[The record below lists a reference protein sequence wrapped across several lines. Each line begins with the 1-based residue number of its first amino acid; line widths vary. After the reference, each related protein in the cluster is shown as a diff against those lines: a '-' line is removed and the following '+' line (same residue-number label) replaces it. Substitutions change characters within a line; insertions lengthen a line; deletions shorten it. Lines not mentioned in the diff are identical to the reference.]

1 MLAQRKNERS
11 GNQCVGVFPPRF
23 FQYLDYCSPPT
34 IREYFSMTERIVHV
48 GHSPDPDDAFM
59 FYGLANGKVK
69 LPGITIEHMLED
81 IQSLNERAMKAEL
94 EVTAIS
100 AHAFPHVSDKYWIMK
115 TGASMGEGYGP
126 VIISRRFKALDE
138 LKGKTVGTPGPLTTA
153 TLLFK
158 TFTNGIKNVDMA
170 FDKIMDAVD
179 AGTVDAGLLIHEGQI
194 TYQSLGYHKV
204 LDFGEFWQKESG
216 GLPLPLGLDV
226 VRKDL
231 GEELAKK
238 LSTGLKES
246 IAYGYAHQDEAIP
259 YAMKWGRGI
268 DYKLGEKFV
277 KMYVSDLTID
287 MGEKGKK
294 ALELLFRKGAEKGLI
309 PKTPIVDLF

>member
-1 MLAQRKNERS
+1 MADTL
-11 GNQCVGVFPPRF
+11 
-23 FQYLDYCSPPT
+23 
-34 IREYFSMTERIVHV
+34 IRV

-59 FYGLANGKVK
+59 FYGLASGKVTLK
-69 LPGITIEHMLED
+69 GIRIEHMLED
-81 IQSLNERAMKAEL
+81 IQSLNVRAKKAEL

-100 AHAFPHVSDKYWIMK
+100 AHAYPFVSDKYWIMR

-126 VIISRRFKALDE
+126 VIISRKYKTLSE

-158 TFTNGIKNVDMA
+158 IFTDGIQHVDMP
-170 FDKIMDAVD
+170 FDAIMNAVD
-179 AGTVDAGLLIHEGQI
+179 TGAVDAGLLIHEGQI
-194 TYQSLGYHKV
+194 TYQSLGYNKI
-204 LDFGEFWQKESG
+204 LDFGEVWERETR

-231 GEELAKK
+231 GETMAHR
-238 LSTGLKES
+238 LSDGLRES

-268 DYKLGEKFV
+268 NYALGEKFV
-277 KMYVSDLTID
+277 KMYVSNLTID
-287 MGEKGKK
+287 MGEQGKQ
-294 ALELLFRKGAEKGLI
+294 ALELLFKKGFERGFI
-309 PKTPIVDLF
+309 PRVANFDLF